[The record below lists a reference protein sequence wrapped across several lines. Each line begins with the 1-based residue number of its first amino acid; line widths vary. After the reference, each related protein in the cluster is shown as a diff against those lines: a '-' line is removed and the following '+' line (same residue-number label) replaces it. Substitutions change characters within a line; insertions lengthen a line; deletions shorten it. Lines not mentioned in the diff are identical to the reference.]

1 MAGHSKFKNI
11 QHRKGA
17 QDKKR
22 AKVFSRLGKELAV
35 AVRGGSD
42 PDANPRLRTALA
54 ACRAANMPKDNIERV
69 IKKVEGG
76 DDVNYEEI
84 RYEGYGPGGTALIV
98 ETMTDNRNR
107 TASEVR
113 AAFSKYNGSL
123 GETGS
128 VSFMFDKVGEI
139 LFEADVTDADAM
151 FEAALE
157 AGADNVESDDDGH
170 AIICAVEDFNT
181 VRDALEE
188 AFGPPSE
195 AAITWKP
202 QNLVEVTADHAKGL
216 LKLMEVL
223 DDNDDVQ
230 AISSNFDISDDVL
243 AALEAYREESIFER
257 VADNAQYFE
266 DALHAHRDLPGII
279 DIRNIGYMGAFE
291 FEPLAGAPG
300 KRMFEV
306 MIECYERGL
315 MIRVTGDTVA
325 FSPPLVSERAHLDEM
340 IGTVADVIRA
350 KMA

>member
-76 DDVNYEEI
+76 DDVQYEEI

-128 VSFMFDKVGEI
+128 VSFSFDRVGQVTYPLEVGEG
-139 LFEADVTDADAM
+139 DALM
-151 FEAALE
+151 EAALE
-157 AGADNVESDDDGH
+157 AGADDVE
-170 AIICAVEDFNT
+170 T
-181 VRDALEE
+181 
-188 AFGPPSE
+188 
-195 AAITWKP
+195 T
-202 QNLVEVTADHAKGL
+202 
-216 LKLMEVL
+216 
-223 DDNDDVQ
+223 DVQ
-230 AISSNFDISDDVL
+230 AADGATDDVPVAEPSDANG
-243 AALEAYREESIFER
+243 AAAEG
-257 VADNAQYFE
+257 DE
-266 DALHAHRDLPGII
+266 D
-279 DIRNIGYMGAFE
+279 
-291 FEPLAGAPG
+291 
-300 KRMFEV
+300 
-306 MIECYERGL
+306 
-315 MIRVTGDTVA
+315 TG
-325 FSPPLVSERAHLDEM
+325 E
-340 IGTVADVIRA
+340 
-350 KMA
+350 